1 MIKLSKIIIK
11 GGNQL
16 KGEVKI
22 SGSKNSA
29 LPIMAACIL
38 CDDNCKIIDVPAISD
53 VYNMSELLNCLDI
66 HTEFKNNVMEINASN
81 SKSDSSCCEV
91 VNRLRASFLVFG
103 PLLAKTGNAKIALPG
118 GCAIGA
124 RPIDLH
130 IKGLKL
136 MGAEFQQK
144 NGFVEAKCK
153 KRVGAN
159 VYLDF
164 PSVGATENLIMAGSL
179 ADGKTVIENAAT
191 EPEIVDLAN
200 FINKMGGRIT
210 GAGTDKI
217 EIDGVKTLKGCE
229 YKIIPDRIEAGTFI
243 TAAAI
248 TKGNI
253 IISNV
258 NTEHLRPVIA
268 KMTECGV
275 VINEKNDC
283 IAVSCQ
289 KKITSKDIKTLP
301 YPGFPTD
308 MQGLFCSLMTIA
320 DGTSM
325 IVETI
330 FENRFMHIS
339 ELNKM
344 GANIK
349 IDGRTAVI
357 EGVGRLN
364 GAKVNSTDLRAG
376 GALVVAG
383 LCANGE
389 TEIDNY
395 FHIERGYENFV
406 EKLTKLGADILTI

>member
-153 KRVGAN
+153 KLVGAN

>member
-1 MIKLSKIIIK
+1 MIVR
-11 GGNQL
+11 GGKQL
-16 KGEVKI
+16 NGEVKI

-29 LPIMAACIL
+29 LPIMAASVL
-38 CDDNCKIIDVPAISD
+38 CNETCTIIDVPCISD
-53 VYNMSELLNCLDI
+53 VYNMSELLNCLGI
-66 HTEFKNNVMEINASN
+66 HTKFTGNILKINASQA
-81 SKSDSSCCEV
+81 KWDSSCCEV

-103 PLLAKTGNAKIALPG
+103 PLLAKTGRAKIALPG

-130 IKGLKL
+130 IKGLTL
-136 MGAEFQQK
+136 MGAKFQQM

-153 KRVGAN
+153 KLAGAN

-164 PSVGATENLIMAGSL
+164 PSVGATENLMMAATL

-200 FINKMGGRIT
+200 FINRMGGKIV

-217 EIDGVKTLKGCE
+217 EIYGVDNLKGCE
-229 YKIIPDRIEAGTFI
+229 YRIIPDRIEAGTFI

-248 TKGNI
+248 TGGNVT
-253 IISNV
+253 ISNV
-258 NTEHLRPVIA
+258 NSDHLRPVIA
-268 KMTECGV
+268 KMTECGISIV
-275 VINEKNDC
+275 EQET
-283 IAVSCQ
+283 S
-289 KKITSKDIKTLP
+289 ITVTCSEILTAKDIKTLP

-308 MQGLFCSLMTIA
+308 MQGLFCSLMSVA

-325 IVETI
+325 IIETI
-330 FENRFMHIS
+330 FENRFMHTS
-339 ELNKM
+339 ELKKM

-357 EGVGRLN
+357 EGVGKLN

-389 TEIDNY
+389 TEIDSF
-395 FHIERGYENFV
+395 FHIERGYEKFA
-406 EKLTKLGADILTI
+406 EKLAKLGADILTI

>member
-11 GGNQL
+11 GGKPLN
-16 KGEVKI
+16 GEVRI

-29 LPIMAACIL
+29 LPVMAACIL
-38 CDDNCKIIDVPAISD
+38 SGEKCTIKDIPCISD
-53 VYNMSELLNCLDI
+53 VYNMSELLNCI
-66 HTEFKNNVMEINASN
+66 NIQTKFYNNTMEINAADV
-81 SKSDSSCCEV
+81 KWDSSCCEV

-103 PLLAKTGNAKIALPG
+103 PLLAKTGRAKIALPG

-130 IKGLKL
+130 IKGLTL
-136 MGAEFQQK
+136 MGAKIQQK

-153 KRVGAN
+153 KLVGTN

-164 PSVGATENLIMAGSL
+164 PSVGATENLMMAASL

-200 FINKMGGRIT
+200 FINKMGGKIS

-217 EIDGVKTLKGCE
+217 EITGVETLKGCQ
-229 YKIIPDRIEAGTFI
+229 YRIIPDRIEAGTFI

-248 TKGNI
+248 TGGSV
-253 IISNV
+253 IISNI
-258 NTEHLRPVIA
+258 NTDHLRPVIA
-268 KMTECGV
+268 KLTECGV
-275 VINEKNDC
+275 
-283 IAVSCQ
+283 S
-289 KKITSKDIKTLP
+289 ITEQNNSISVTCPKRIVSKDIKTLP
-301 YPGFPTD
+301 FPGFPTD
-308 MQGLFCSLMTIA
+308 MQGLFCSLMAVA

-325 IVETI
+325 IIETI
-330 FENRFMHIS
+330 FENRFMHTP
-339 ELNKM
+339 ELKKM

-357 EGVGRLN
+357 EGVGKLN
-364 GAKVNSTDLRAG
+364 GAKVSSTDLRAG

-389 TEIDNY
+389 TEIDNSFY
-395 FHIERGYENFV
+395 IERGYENFA
-406 EKLTKLGADILTI
+406 EKLAKLGADILTI